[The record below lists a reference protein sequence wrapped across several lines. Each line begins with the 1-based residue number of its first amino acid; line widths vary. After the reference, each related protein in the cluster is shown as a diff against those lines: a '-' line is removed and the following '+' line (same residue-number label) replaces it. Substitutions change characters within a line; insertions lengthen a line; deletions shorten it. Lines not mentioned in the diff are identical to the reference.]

1 MTANQVAINLALNE
15 KRSEPGSGPA
25 KEDLEKS
32 QRRDTVRMATH
43 DVAEHRSV
51 GATQKTF
58 VTIVMPTLN
67 EEDYI
72 AAAINSLIP
81 AGGALDCELLVVDGG
96 STDRTAAIV
105 EQLSSIDS
113 RIRLVPNKRRIQSV
127 AVNIAARIANPRS
140 KYLVRADCHCV
151 YPKDFVATCVMALEE
166 TKAASV
172 VVSMHTEGRTLLQQ
186 AIAAAQNSRL
196 GNGAAAH
203 RLTGWSGYV
212 DHGHHAGFDKDVFL
226 DLGGYDESFVC
237 NEDAE
242 LDTRILKSHRKIF
255 LVGDAAITYFPRR
268 DLQGLARQYF
278 SFGSGRAKTIRKH
291 LMLPRLRQ
299 LLPVAALIGCIASLA
314 LSYFDIRFLMFPLAY
329 LAVCLGWG
337 LQLAIKGRSWHLTL
351 SGLAAIVMH
360 MSWATGFL
368 AQLIKM
374 EHSSLDASGPPKSQA
389 TS

>member
-1 MTANQVAINLALNE
+1 MTTNQIASNVAQYE
-15 KRSEPGSGPA
+15 KRSEPSSWPVR
-25 KEDLEKS
+25 EDPERS
-32 QRRDTVRMATH
+32 QRRDTAWTESH
-43 DVAEHRSV
+43 DVAEQWRAGTAEKS
-51 GATQKTF
+51 F
-58 VTIVMPTLN
+58 VTIIMPTLN
-67 EEDYI
+67 EEGYI
-72 AAAINSLIP
+72 AAAINSLRP
-81 AGGALDCELLVVDGG
+81 AGGALDYELLVVDGG
-96 STDRTAAIV
+96 STDRTAEIV
-105 EQLSSIDS
+105 EELSSRDS
-113 RIRLVPNKRRIQSV
+113 RIRLVPNKRKIQSV
-127 AVNIAARIANPRS
+127 AVNIAARIAHPRS

-151 YPKDFVATCVMALEE
+151 YPKDFVATCVKALEE

-242 LDTRILKSHRKIF
+242 LDTRILKSNRKIF

-291 LMLPRLRQ
+291 LVFPRLRQ
-299 LLPVAALIGCIASLA
+299 LLPVVALIGSIASLA
-314 LSYFDIRFLMFPLAY
+314 LAYFDIRFLMFPLTY

-337 LQLAIKGRSWHLTL
+337 LQLAIKGRSWHLAL

-368 AQLIKM
+368 AQLFKM
-374 EHSSLDASGPPKSQA
+374 ERSAHDVSGPPKSQA
-389 TS
+389 T